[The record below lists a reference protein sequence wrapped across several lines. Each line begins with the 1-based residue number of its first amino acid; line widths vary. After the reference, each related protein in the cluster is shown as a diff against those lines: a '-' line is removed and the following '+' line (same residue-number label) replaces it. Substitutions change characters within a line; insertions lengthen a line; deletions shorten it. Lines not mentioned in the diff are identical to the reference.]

1 MRLKPLTAPLFVLGL
16 FALGLGAES
25 RAEAP
30 AEAPTVF
37 AAASLKT
44 ALDAIATAYG
54 AEGHAAPVISYG
66 GSSALAKQIVA
77 GAPADLFISASQDW
91 MDELAKAGA
100 LAEGTRKD
108 LLGNRLV
115 LVGHAEGEVALE
127 TLDATLGEAHLAMA
141 LVDAVPAGQYGKE
154 AFETLGLWAALEGNV
169 AQADNVRAA
178 LALVAT
184 GEAPF
189 GVVYA
194 TDAVAEPRVHVAATF
209 PEASHAPITY
219 PVALLAEAP
228 HATAGADFLTYLG
241 GETAK
246 AIFQSQGFAVK

>member
-1 MRLKPLTAPLFVLGL
+1 MRLPSLTAPLFVLGL
-16 FALGLGAES
+16 FALGLGAEA
-25 RAEAP
+25 RAET
-30 AEAPTVF
+30 PTVF

-44 ALDAIATAYG
+44 ALDEISTAYAADG
-54 AEGHAAPVISYG
+54 NPAPVISYG
-66 GSSALAKQIVA
+66 GSSALAKQIIA
-77 GAPADLFISASQDW
+77 GAPADLFLSASPEW

-100 LAEGTRKD
+100 LIEGTRKD

-115 LVGHAEGEVALE
+115 LVGHAPGTVALE

-141 LVDAVPAGQYGKE
+141 LVASVPAGQYGKE

-178 LALVAT
+178 LALVAS

-194 TDAVAEPRVHVAATF
+194 TDAVAEPRVHLAATF
-209 PEASHAPITY
+209 PEGSHSPIIY
-219 PVALLAEAP
+219 PVAQLAEAP
-228 HATAGADFLTYLG
+228 QPEAGAAFLRYLQ
-241 GETAK
+241 GESAK
-246 AIFQSQGFAVK
+246 AVFQSQGFAVK